1 MIMIDIHIHILPG
14 MDDGSS
20 NLDESLAMAD
30 LAVRGGVHTIVAT
43 PHSNLTGLYRN
54 YFSQHFYENLQRFR
68 RALDRERI
76 PLTVLSGME
85 IFTTDDVVLKMD
97 QGMLIPLNHSRY
109 YLMEFD
115 FQLDGDVMAERLW
128 PVLESGRIPVIAHPE
143 RYACIQYRP
152 DMLYQFMK
160 AGCLA
165 QVNKGSLLGRF
176 GSEVKRTADR
186 LMEQGLVTCVASD
199 AHATNVRT
207 PFMGEIQDYLE
218 MDYGYETAKRLLY
231 DNPLKILQDEEIE
244 FRGERKYRS

>member
-54 YFSQHFYENLQRFR
+54 YFNQHFYENLQRFR

-218 MDYGYETAKRLLY
+218 MDYGYETAKRTAV
-231 DNPLKILQDEEIE
+231 
-244 FRGERKYRS
+244 